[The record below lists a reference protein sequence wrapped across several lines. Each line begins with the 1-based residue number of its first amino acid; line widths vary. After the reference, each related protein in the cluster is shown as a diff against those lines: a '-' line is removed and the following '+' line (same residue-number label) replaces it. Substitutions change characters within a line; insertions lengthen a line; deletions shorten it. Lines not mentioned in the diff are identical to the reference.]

1 MLGFLWTLLGRL
13 FVGLLAVG
21 AILFVLVVD
30 DTPRLPGLP
39 APSPED
45 VLAGREFVQRV
56 RAATRSTTSDLATVS
71 ITIKEA
77 NSVGRLVARFLH
89 GSRAVARVKDGRVVG
104 EASLRLPWPL
114 TDGWINAAAVVP
126 PFEPQLRLEEIHAGQ
141 LSLPP
146 AMSLEVARLSANLLL
161 GDGAGDRIL
170 RRMSAMRIDG
180 DELTFTLSLERE
192 RQGSFIRQFFGTIR
206 GREMP
211 EAEKVDRYYVM
222 IRQAIETEEL
232 KDQGS
237 FLPYLKFAFKA
248 ALDAGR
254 GGDLPNEYTAAMFA
268 LAKACGAQDFN
279 LIVGQLAGREADQ
292 LGRWQKTCD
301 DVSFNNRIDSR
312 RHFITAAA
320 LRAASNR
327 SLAITGGEFKELLDT
342 ISGAGGFDFTDIAAN
357 NSGIRMSDLMMAQ
370 SAAAWPALLARLER
384 ANDVIIPFDSIPG
397 LTPRREFEARYGN
410 VGSTAYDEMLQK
422 FEGKIDRLALHQ

>member
-211 EAEKVDRYYVM
+211 EAEKVDRY
-222 IRQAIETEEL
+222 
-232 KDQGS
+232 
-237 FLPYLKFAFKA
+237 
-248 ALDAGR
+248 
-254 GGDLPNEYTAAMFA
+254 
-268 LAKACGAQDFN
+268 
-279 LIVGQLAGREADQ
+279 
-292 LGRWQKTCD
+292 
-301 DVSFNNRIDSR
+301 
-312 RHFITAAA
+312 
-320 LRAASNR
+320 
-327 SLAITGGEFKELLDT
+327 
-342 ISGAGGFDFTDIAAN
+342 
-357 NSGIRMSDLMMAQ
+357 
-370 SAAAWPALLARLER
+370 
-384 ANDVIIPFDSIPG
+384 
-397 LTPRREFEARYGN
+397 
-410 VGSTAYDEMLQK
+410 
-422 FEGKIDRLALHQ
+422 

>member
-30 DTPRLPGLP
+30 DKPRLPGLP

-170 RRMSAMRIDG
+170 RRISAMRIDG
-180 DELTFTLSLERE
+180 DELTFILSLERE

-211 EAEKVDRYYVM
+211 EAEKVDRY
-222 IRQAIETEEL
+222 
-232 KDQGS
+232 
-237 FLPYLKFAFKA
+237 
-248 ALDAGR
+248 
-254 GGDLPNEYTAAMFA
+254 
-268 LAKACGAQDFN
+268 
-279 LIVGQLAGREADQ
+279 
-292 LGRWQKTCD
+292 
-301 DVSFNNRIDSR
+301 
-312 RHFITAAA
+312 
-320 LRAASNR
+320 
-327 SLAITGGEFKELLDT
+327 
-342 ISGAGGFDFTDIAAN
+342 
-357 NSGIRMSDLMMAQ
+357 
-370 SAAAWPALLARLER
+370 
-384 ANDVIIPFDSIPG
+384 
-397 LTPRREFEARYGN
+397 
-410 VGSTAYDEMLQK
+410 
-422 FEGKIDRLALHQ
+422 

>member
-1 MLGFLWTLLGRL
+1 MLRFLCTLLGGL
-13 FVGLLAVG
+13 FVGLLAVS

-180 DELTFTLSLERE
+180 DELTFILSLERE

-211 EAEKVDRYYVM
+211 EAEKVDRY
-222 IRQAIETEEL
+222 
-232 KDQGS
+232 
-237 FLPYLKFAFKA
+237 
-248 ALDAGR
+248 
-254 GGDLPNEYTAAMFA
+254 
-268 LAKACGAQDFN
+268 
-279 LIVGQLAGREADQ
+279 
-292 LGRWQKTCD
+292 
-301 DVSFNNRIDSR
+301 
-312 RHFITAAA
+312 
-320 LRAASNR
+320 
-327 SLAITGGEFKELLDT
+327 
-342 ISGAGGFDFTDIAAN
+342 
-357 NSGIRMSDLMMAQ
+357 
-370 SAAAWPALLARLER
+370 
-384 ANDVIIPFDSIPG
+384 
-397 LTPRREFEARYGN
+397 
-410 VGSTAYDEMLQK
+410 
-422 FEGKIDRLALHQ
+422 

>member
-1 MLGFLWTLLGRL
+1 
-13 FVGLLAVG
+13 
-21 AILFVLVVD
+21 
-30 DTPRLPGLP
+30 
-39 APSPED
+39 
-45 VLAGREFVQRV
+45 
-56 RAATRSTTSDLATVS
+56 
-71 ITIKEA
+71 
-77 NSVGRLVARFLH
+77 
-89 GSRAVARVKDGRVVG
+89 
-104 EASLRLPWPL
+104 
-114 TDGWINAAAVVP
+114 
-126 PFEPQLRLEEIHAGQ
+126 
-141 LSLPP
+141 
-146 AMSLEVARLSANLLL
+146 
-161 GDGAGDRIL
+161 
-170 RRMSAMRIDG
+170 
-180 DELTFTLSLERE
+180 
-192 RQGSFIRQFFGTIR
+192 
-206 GREMP
+206 
-211 EAEKVDRYYVM
+211 M

-370 SAAAWPALLARLER
+370 SAAARPALLARLER
-384 ANDVIIPFDSIPG
+384 ENDVIVPFDSIPG

>member
-77 NSVGRLVARFLH
+77 NSVGRLVAQFLH

-211 EAEKVDRYYVM
+211 EAEKVDRY
-222 IRQAIETEEL
+222 
-232 KDQGS
+232 
-237 FLPYLKFAFKA
+237 
-248 ALDAGR
+248 
-254 GGDLPNEYTAAMFA
+254 
-268 LAKACGAQDFN
+268 
-279 LIVGQLAGREADQ
+279 
-292 LGRWQKTCD
+292 
-301 DVSFNNRIDSR
+301 
-312 RHFITAAA
+312 
-320 LRAASNR
+320 
-327 SLAITGGEFKELLDT
+327 
-342 ISGAGGFDFTDIAAN
+342 
-357 NSGIRMSDLMMAQ
+357 
-370 SAAAWPALLARLER
+370 
-384 ANDVIIPFDSIPG
+384 
-397 LTPRREFEARYGN
+397 
-410 VGSTAYDEMLQK
+410 
-422 FEGKIDRLALHQ
+422 